1 MKKITLILFT
11 LIAASLFISCGKKS
25 DIDANGCYKDM
36 ELAIK
41 AAEKNNQ
48 DLMVIVTM
56 EKTDDGSENFLN
68 NIVRSPAFKSDIAS
82 KYAVALMDFSQAT
95 YEATVEKEDATEA
108 EKKIAAANADILSR
122 NTKYATMLNVKE
134 TPVVYILSK
143 EMYMIFGLYYDEE
156 NRTLD
161 GFKALLAEK
170 SSIVDSMHKMIYQT
184 KIGNSDEKVAA
195 IDALYEATNPDY
207 RYLMLDLLESVRK
220 LDPSNKSGLLGKYIF
235 AAADAKSEKCMLNG
249 DAKGAVQAYLD
260 IENEETIPAERRQQ
274 ALYTAAYMS
283 AMSGLEDNA
292 VVIGYLERA
301 IKLAPESGDVP
312 GIRRVIQALSVKE

>member
-1 MKKITLILFT
+1 MKKITIALFT
-11 LIAASLFISCGKKS
+11 IIAAALFISCGKKS
-25 DIDANGCYKDM
+25 DIDANGCYKDI
-36 ELAIK
+36 ELAVK

-48 DLMVIVTM
+48 DLMVIITM
-56 EKTDDGSENFLN
+56 ENTDEGSSNFLD
-68 NIVRSPAFKSDIAS
+68 NIVRAPAFKTDIAS
-82 KYAVALMDFSQAT
+82 KYAVALMDFSQAA
-95 YEATVEKEDATEA
+95 YEATVEKEGATDA
-108 EKKIAAANADILSR
+108 EKKAAAENAELLSK

-170 SSIVDSMHKMIYQT
+170 SSTIDAMHKMIYQT
-184 KIGNSDEKVAA
+184 KIGNADEKVAS

-207 RYLMLDLLESVRK
+207 RYLMLDLLESVKK
-220 LDPSNKSGLLGKYIF
+220 LDPSNKSGLVGKYIY
-235 AAADAKSEKCMLNG
+235 AAADAKAEKSMLSG
-249 DAKGAVQAYLD
+249 DSKGAVQAYLD
-260 IENEETIPAERRQQ
+260 IENEESIPAETRQQ

-283 AMSGLEDNA
+283 AMSGLEENS

-301 IKLAPESGDVP
+301 IKLAPESSDVP